1 MTTPN
6 PDVQFGSLQARINEF
21 NNLFISSIN
30 QEISNHAAILE
41 SLRLHQKSLTELK
54 IPKEKKAERSQH
66 IGRFHLQNLEVLKKY
81 FTSLSSDS
89 FLKPILDEFN
99 TDIEAYLANSPE
111 FLSIPY
117 PRESFKA
124 RKQDPFRVKILLKF
138 EWGYMGLVKLFRAV
152 GKLFQ
157 RASRKQEK
165 NIESRTLKVHYRK
178 LLQGYFFPA
187 YLAQMRQVLKESQ
200 ILLMGSYLPLFDA
213 EFALIQNDYAL
224 PSEGLPD
231 SKEYSKLK
239 SPALPP
245 GIFTE
250 LENELKV
257 FLQRSGML
265 LSMNRLRSMGRNQK
279 FNKSLESLQKVSK
292 SWQSTFFA
300 FFEDWRFREQ
310 LFAYIQSVNTAH
322 FQVESIYS
330 QRIIGSLVPEIE
342 KQRKYSSE
350 LLERLPDPDSSE
362 MEALRSFFVSELY
375 KLNKSKLTEEQKA
388 SILKTSEDVPKLLQ
402 KLEHEVKEKLEIF
415 PEKVGVV
422 SNPKYTSGVKHSEI
436 FYFSP
441 DEYIEYE
448 QLREFRKGLDLK
460 RNELGTALGKVVNE
474 FSEFDQI
481 IDFYLDSAISLTE
494 KPGMGEGEV
503 IKFFREGVQRLSNIT
518 KRISEVLTLQ
528 QTDKLAEIS
537 ALLKTF
543 TDHVAE
549 LDDNGNILQLY
560 AHLLKSKA
568 LAESRNKRKK
578 FIEFSRSLYTRTA
591 SLVDK
596 RTKRLQTSYK
606 NLKKRLRL
614 DSHAAPIS
622 SQISDYLNDIQQR
635 VYKLPLIYQH
645 LFDNIPIREFN
656 LFLAREEE
664 IKSLDTAYSTWLK
677 GNYAASLIIGE
688 NGSGKSSLLYYY
700 SKTLKS
706 KYGVHLFQVS
716 EFYYEEADYYKLLR
730 EIFKKEEL
738 TDDQSV
744 SEYISSLKE
753 RRIIIIDGLE
763 RLFLRKI
770 NGFSCLQKLLSL
782 IVSSDDQILWI
793 CSVSKYAF
801 NYLNKTIALS
811 EHFDYSIH
819 MDNLTSRQIRDIVL
833 KRNRLSG
840 YQVNYRISDLAAENP
855 KTKKLSQGELE
866 DRFFAELNEFASS
879 NISLSLNFWLQSV
892 HSIEN
897 DLVEISDFTAPDFGF
912 LENLSMEKAYTLLHI
927 LMHGKISAE
936 YHALIFNQKVEKSRR
951 VLTILK
957 EDSILVD
964 RGEYLV
970 LNGILFRHLVRIL
983 KNRNLIH

>member
-6 PDVQFGSLQARINEF
+6 PDDQFGSLQARINEF
-21 NNLFISSIN
+21 NSLFIKGIN
-30 QEISNHAAILE
+30 QEISNHTAILE
-41 SLRLHQKSLTELK
+41 SLRLHQKSLGELK
-54 IPKEKKAERSQH
+54 TPKEKKAERSHH
-66 IGRFHLQNLEVLKKY
+66 IGRFHHQNLEVLTQH
-81 FTSLSSDS
+81 FNSLSSDS
-89 FLKPILDEFN
+89 FLKPILDEF
-99 TDIEAYLANSPE
+99 TTEIEAYLANSPE
-111 FLSIPY
+111 FVSIPY
-117 PRESFKA
+117 PRNSFKA
-124 RKQDPFRVKILLKF
+124 RKQDPFRVKTLLKF
-138 EWGYMGLVKLFRAV
+138 EWGYMSLKKLFMAV

-157 RASRKQEK
+157 RASRKQE
-165 NIESRTLKVHYRK
+165 IEIETRTLKVHYRK
-178 LLQGYFFPA
+178 LLQGYFFPE
-187 YLAQMRQVLKESQ
+187 YLAQIRQVLKESQ
-200 ILLMGSYLPLFDA
+200 ILLMESYWPLFEA
-213 EFALIQNDYAL
+213 EFAIIHNDYAL

-231 SKEYSKLK
+231 SKENSKLK
-239 SPALPP
+239 LPALPP
-245 GIFTE
+245 GIFAE

-257 FLQRSGML
+257 LLQRSGML
-265 LSMNRLRSMGRNQK
+265 LSMNRLRSMGRNHEFK
-279 FNKSLESLQKVSK
+279 RSLESLQKVNR

-322 FQVESIYS
+322 LQVESIYS

-350 LLERLPDPDSSE
+350 LLERLPDPDTSE

-375 KLNKSKLTEEQKA
+375 KLKKGKLTKEQQD
-388 SILKTSEDVPKLLQ
+388 SILQTSEDIPKLLQ

-422 SNPKYTSGVKHSEI
+422 SNPKYTSGVKPSEI
-436 FYFSP
+436 FHFSP
-441 DEYIEYE
+441 AEYIEYE
-448 QLREFRKGLDLK
+448 QLREFRRGLELK
-460 RNELGTALGKVVNE
+460 RNELGTALEKVVSE
-474 FSEFDQI
+474 FSEYDQI

-494 KPGMGEGEV
+494 KEGMGEGEV
-503 IKFFREGVQRLSNIT
+503 ITFFREGVKRLSNIT
-518 KRISEVLTLQ
+518 QRISDLLNVQ
-528 QTDKLAEIS
+528 QKDKLAEIS

-560 AHLLKSKA
+560 GHLLKSKA

-578 FIEFSRSLYTRTA
+578 FIDFTRSLYTRTA
-591 SLVDK
+591 SFVNNQ
-596 RTKRLQTSYK
+596 TKWLQLSYK

-614 DSHAAPIS
+614 DTHAEPIS
-622 SQISDYLNDIQQR
+622 SHISDYLNDIQQR
-635 VYKLPLIYQH
+635 IYKLPLIYQH
-645 LFDNIPIREFN
+645 LFDNIPIKEFN
-656 LFLAREEE
+656 LFLSREEE
-664 IKSLDTAYSTWLK
+664 ISSLNTAHNSWLK
-677 GNYAASLIIGE
+677 GNFAASLVVGE

-706 KYGVHLFQVS
+706 KYGIHLFQVS
-716 EFYYEEADYYKLLR
+716 DFYYTEEDYYKLLR
-730 EIFKKEEL
+730 EIFKQEEL

-744 SEYISSLKE
+744 LDYISSLKE

-763 RLFLRKI
+763 RLFLRKV

-793 CSVSKYAF
+793 CSVSKYAY

-840 YQVNYRISDLAAENP
+840 YQVSYQMSVSAAENA
-855 KTKKLSQGELE
+855 KTKKLSQSELE

-879 NISLSLNFWLQSV
+879 NISLSLNFWLQSI

-936 YHALIFNQKVEKSRR
+936 YHSLIFNQKVEKSRR

-964 RGEYLV
+964 RGEYFI
-970 LNGILFRHLVRIL
+970 LNSILFRHVVRIL